1 MPWAVLY
8 EVPYLDMLR
17 HRIWILW
24 DLGSALRFVILFVIS
39 ECVEAFWKGQLGL
52 RYHIR
57 WEFIS
62 LLNLGLRCGT
72 IPLFLCDI
80 GNALY
85 SWLIRVNGASLIP
98 KVGTF

>member
-52 RYHIR
+52 
-57 WEFIS
+57 
-62 LLNLGLRCGT
+62 
-72 IPLFLCDI
+72 
-80 GNALY
+80 
-85 SWLIRVNGASLIP
+85 
-98 KVGTF
+98 